1 MICKYSNSRSFS
13 LIKKKD
19 TYKQHNFALVTS
31 NVLPIIKQKQKKKGQ
46 RYKYTYIRHF
56 YTRNVDV

>member
-31 NVLPIIKQKQKKKGQ
+31 NVLPIIKQKQKKKD
-46 RYKYTYIRHF
+46 KDTSIRI
-56 YTRNVDV
+56 